1 MYYIFSPLAYFK
13 MFLYFV
19 AWKWNIARKQGYGF
33 PHNYGLAFMV
43 ETLQGKGWKL
53 VGQQGGQSDAVP
65 KVQAQD
71 TLTTCTPALKAF
83 AFAFSRFSG
92 PCAFKGDWERKR
104 DTFLSPAS
112 VLSTSSL
119 AIMSY
124 FILPG
129 PPYLPKQVWHLE
141 SVAVCWS
148 LLSFFFSGPVGAEGV
163 QKKEWPFS
171 FLSHL
176 QHDIRGALI
185 SAHGIADHLG
195 YYQVT

>member
-1 MYYIFSPLAYFK
+1 MYYIFSPLAYFL
-13 MFLYFV
+13 MLLYFA
-19 AWKWNIARKQGYGF
+19 AWKWNIAYKQGYGF
-33 PHNYGLAFMV
+33 PHSYGLAFMV

-53 VGQQGGQSDAVP
+53 LEQQGGQSDAMP
-65 KVQAQD
+65 KAQVQD

-83 AFAFSRFSG
+83 SFSKFSG
-92 PCAFKGDWERKR
+92 CYAFKGDWERKR
-104 DTFLSPAS
+104 ETLPSPAS

-129 PPYLPKQVWHLE
+129 PPYLPKQAWHLE
-141 SVAVCWS
+141 SVAVCWP
-148 LLSFFFSGPVGAEGV
+148 LLSFFFSGPAGPEGV

-176 QHDIRGALI
+176 QHDIGGALI
-185 SAHGIADHLG
+185 SEHGITDHLG
-195 YYQVT
+195 QYQVT